1 MMYKL
6 RGIGEIQEII
16 YYKSRLKIRLRN
28 GGACAKV
35 RRSYGKWKVSCGTE
49 LWLNKDKQSNMNKMI
64 GSVEGI
70 KGQEGAQG
78 NKL

>member
-1 MMYKL
+1 MIYKL

-16 YYKSRLKIRLRN
+16 YYKSRSEIGLKN
-28 GGACAKV
+28 GGACSKV
-35 RRSYGKWKVSCGTE
+35 RRSYGKQKVSCGME
-49 LWLNKDKQSNMNKMI
+49 LWLNEEQWSNVNTMI
-64 GSVEGI
+64 GSVKGM